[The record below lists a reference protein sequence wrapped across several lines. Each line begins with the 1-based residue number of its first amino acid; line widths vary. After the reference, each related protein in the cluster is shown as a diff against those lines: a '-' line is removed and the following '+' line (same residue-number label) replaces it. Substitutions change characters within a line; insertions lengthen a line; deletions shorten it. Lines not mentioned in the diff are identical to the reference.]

1 MKKRKLGLALS
12 VVLAAG
18 TLLGACGNKEE
29 DTKGKS
35 GDGEKDNFK
44 VAMVTDIGGIDDKS
58 FNQSSWEGLQAF
70 GKENGLKEGPDG
82 FTYLQSKSD
91 ADYTTNLQKLAR
103 QDFNLVFGIG
113 YALAES
119 LTEVADSKKD
129 TNFAIVDSVVEKDNV
144 ASVNFKEDQG
154 SFLVG
159 VIAGLSTKSNKI
171 GFVGGVDGE
180 LINKFEAGFI
190 AGVKTVNKTADVNV
204 QYAAS
209 FGDAA
214 KGQAIAN
221 SMYGSGIDIIYHAAG
236 GTGNGV
242 FSAAKELKKK
252 DPKSNVWVIGVDR
265 DQVEEGKVT
274 VDGKDYNV
282 TLTSMVKRV
291 DVAVQDLSKQALEG
305 KFPGGKIIQYGIEE
319 NAIMV
324 SDSKDNVSPEALKAV
339 DEYTAKIKS
348 GDQKVPSTRAELK
361 EMGF

>member
-252 DPKSNVWVIGVDR
+252 
-265 DQVEEGKVT
+265 
-274 VDGKDYNV
+274 
-282 TLTSMVKRV
+282 
-291 DVAVQDLSKQALEG
+291 
-305 KFPGGKIIQYGIEE
+305 IQ
-319 NAIMV
+319 
-324 SDSKDNVSPEALKAV
+324 KAMF
-339 DEYTAKIKS
+339 
-348 GDQKVPSTRAELK
+348 G
-361 EMGF
+361 